1 VERSLNVFHRLRAKP
16 GIAEAYKFHG
26 IVYRET
32 GRPEQADTHFALSLG
47 MAETCEDRLLQAET
61 QLEWAMLHLEE
72 ERKQEGILYMNRS
85 LRLFRELKARREVLD
100 IERRLERLKEMY
112 LPAVQGWGAGRTEA
126 KDPYSAGHSQRVAD
140 YATKLARELG
150 VQGWDLTYLRIGALI
165 HDLGNMAVPAEVLL
179 KQDAL
184 NGDERELMKV
194 HTVMGESM
202 ARQLEF
208 PDEVRPIVR
217 SHHEQ
222 WGGAGYPDQLAGEK
236 IPFGARIVSLADV
249 YDALTSP
256 RSFRQAHSSHEAL
269 AIMQEDSET
278 LFDPTLFG
286 VFRDMLKRG
295 AFEA

>member
-1 VERSLNVFHRLRAKP
+1 
-16 GIAEAYKFHG
+16 
-26 IVYRET
+26 
-32 GRPEQADTHFALSLG
+32 
-47 MAETCEDRLLQAET
+47 
-61 QLEWAMLHLEE
+61 
-72 ERKQEGILYMNRS
+72 
-85 LRLFRELKARREVLD
+85 
-100 IERRLERLKEMY
+100 
-112 LPAVQGWGAGRTEA
+112 
-126 KDPYSAGHSQRVAD
+126 
-140 YATKLARELG
+140 
-150 VQGWDLTYLRIGALI
+150 
-165 HDLGNMAVPAEVLL
+165 
-179 KQDAL
+179 
-184 NGDERELMKV
+184 
-194 HTVMGESM
+194 MGESM